1 MENIKLFFQIYFR
14 PASVMSEI
22 LDKGSWLFAA
32 ACVLLVAFAFQY
44 AVNSKIANGYAVS
57 QADYYLTNSSFD
69 GDNFNDGR
77 LTDEQ
82 LAEAEYYANLEVEK
96 LTRQRQK
103 QSFPFVGNNILY
115 FFSFESAFFVPLI
128 SLSIFYV
135 PTVILLMCIFA
146 GIGNFGVVLSR
157 DYAALAT
164 CSLMSWAA
172 AHLPFAI
179 AGVLLYS
186 TALSPP
192 IYLAFWIL
200 SGLLFGVFMIFALR
214 TVFGANYGTAIL
226 VVCVAWLA
234 LSLGMYVFKFIS
246 PWLFSPFLLFFAFI
260 YLGGYLGGEVRGFG
274 NAFRQRQNFKRFL
287 HNATVNPKDADAH
300 VQLGLI
306 YLQRKQESKALEHFN
321 KAVEIDA
328 EEIDANYELGK
339 IARKNGEFQKAL
351 DHFTIVADQND
362 KYSLSEVWREIG
374 ATYLEAGM
382 FNEAKTALEKFI
394 NHRPVDSEG
403 LYYLGKVY
411 TQQNEPEK
419 AREVFE
425 QAIESARNSPDFRR
439 RELKYWS
446 KLAQKEI

>member
-1 MENIKLFFQIYFR
+1 
-14 PASVMSEI
+14 MSGI

-32 ACVLLVAFAFQY
+32 AAVLLVAFAFQY
-44 AVNSKIANGYAVS
+44 AVNSKIARNYAVS
-57 QADYYLTNSSFD
+57 QADYYQIYSSFD
-69 GDNFNDGR
+69 DTDGGT
-77 LTDEQ
+77 LTPEQ
-82 LAEAEYYANLEVEK
+82 LAEAEYYANLDLEK
-96 LTRQRQK
+96 ELTRQPQP
-103 QSFPFVGNNILY
+103 FPVIGKNILH
-115 FFSFESAFFVPLI
+115 FFSFESAFFTPLI

-135 PTVILLMCIFA
+135 PAVILLMCIFG

-164 CSLMSWAA
+164 CSLIGWAA

-186 TALSPP
+186 TALLPP
-192 IYLAFWIL
+192 VYLSFWIL
-200 SGLLFGVFMIFALR
+200 SGLLFGIFMIFAVR

-226 VVCVAWLA
+226 VVGIAWLA

-306 YLQRKQESKALEHFN
+306 YLQRKQNSQALEHFT
-321 KAVEIDA
+321 KAVEIDP
-328 EEIDANYELGK
+328 EEIDANYELGR
-339 IARKNGEFQKAL
+339 ISRKNGEAQKAL
-351 DHFTIVADQND
+351 DHFTIVAAQND

-382 FNEAKTALEKFI
+382 LSEAQTALEKFI
-394 NHRPVDSEG
+394 NNRPVDSEG
-403 LYYLGKVY
+403 LYYLGKIY
-411 TQQNEPEK
+411 KQQNKPEK
-419 AREVFE
+419 AREMFE
-425 QAIESARNSPDFRR
+425 QAIESARNSPDYRR

-446 KLAQKEI
+446 RLAQKEL